1 MSTLWLIL
9 VIVCLSGKL
18 FSTRTYSIKDLR
30 KKVHDHNPQDSKIPL
45 ISHLKRILLKARLNM
60 LDERNRETDS
70 KLEKEVNNRGSNAY
84 YNCGEDGCK
93 EKHKIRRGPFG
104 CNKRKGCGQ

>member
-18 FSTRTYSIKDLR
+18 FSTR
-30 KKVHDHNPQDSKIPL
+30 
-45 ISHLKRILLKARLNM
+45 RILLKARLNM

-70 KLEKEVNNRGSNAY
+70 KLEKEVSLKNSKVNNRGSNAY